1 MQDSCDTLSNN
12 NLTKATLIDYA
23 NYERLITFCTNF
35 CWPFVSAYI
44 YTSYCC
50 ISLHPFAN
58 ALRQDTTK
66 PVYNLY
72 SKGLSEHVETIYNH
86 CEVKYVLSSIQ
97 FIRKMVNWLCFI
109 IKSFYSFFIQL
120 GGALSGQNGW
130 LMKVAGESKGERLG
144 LMCLEFFSWIWNNV
158 KDFSGRLLH
167 SSELMHEIP
176 DIGT

>member
-58 ALRQDTTK
+58 ALRHTTK

-109 IKSFYSFFIQL
+109 IKSFYSFL
-120 GGALSGQNGW
+120 YSWKARWVLEGAGW
-130 LMKVAGESKGERLG
+130 LADEGCRRKQRRKVGIDVSGVL
-144 LMCLEFFSWIWNNV
+144 LVDLEQRQGFL
-158 KDFSGRLLH
+158 R
-167 SSELMHEIP
+167 
-176 DIGT
+176 